1 MWSKV
6 VRKGDKWRSMTAQV
20 QISKLV
26 GMANVPMLLSLITML
41 PGDCPK

>member
-6 VRKGDKWRSMTAQV
+6 VRKGDKWRDMTTET
-20 QISKLV
+20 QILKVV
-26 GMANVPMLLSLITML
+26 GIANVPMLLSLITML